1 MVRESTKHLNVAHEN
16 QQMMSAGI
24 SLSSQEGLQSQNL
37 TNVEPYSWFQGKYRA
52 KISEKL
58 RKQLISSL

>member
-37 TNVEPYSWFQGKYRA
+37 TNVEPYS
-52 KISEKL
+52 
-58 RKQLISSL
+58 